1 MPERAIL
8 SVLDAA
14 RWTPSGD
21 NTQVWR
27 FELIDDESCVIHGF
41 DTREHSIYDVDGH
54 PSHIALGALLE
65 TIAIAASSLQ
75 RRAEFLLRPHSG
87 ERAPLIDVRLRAD
100 AALARDPLVDVI
112 ERRCVQRRA
121 LQTRLLTRQEKN
133 SLEQAAGLY
142 RVIWLE
148 GLATKLQLAG
158 LLFRN
163 AGIRLTMPEAYA
175 VHRAIIEWRAKY
187 SYDRIPDQALGLDPL
202 TTRLMEWVMQSWAR
216 VNFFNRYLGGTIAPR
231 LQLDLIPALACGAH
245 FILVAGA
252 PPRAI
257 DDYLSA
263 GRALQRFWLTATHL
277 GLQLQPEQTP
287 LIFAQYVSMGRHFS
301 QTPGLWEKAC
311 EVTRQLDQLIGLE
324 TRQKAVFMGRIG
336 AGKAAAARS
345 LRRPLKELLISS
357 AQGD

>member
-1 MPERAIL
+1 MAEAAIL
-8 SVLDAA
+8 TVLDSA

-41 DTREHSIYDVDGH
+41 DTRDHSIYDVDGH

-65 TIAIAASSLQ
+65 TITIAASSLQ
-75 RRAEFLLRPHSG
+75 RRADFVLRPESG
-87 ERAPLIDVRLRAD
+87 ERAPLIDVRLTAD
-100 AALARDPLVDVI
+100 AAVTRDPLVDAI

-121 LQTRLLTRQEKN
+121 LKTRLLTRQEK
-133 SLEQAAGLY
+133 SALEQAAGAY

-148 GLATKLQLAG
+148 GLKTKLQLAG

-175 VHRAIIEWRAKY
+175 VHREIIEWRAKH
-187 SYDRIPDQALGLDPL
+187 SYDRIPDQALGLDPV
-202 TTRLMEWVMQSWAR
+202 TTRLMEWVMQSWGR

-245 FILVAGA
+245 FILVAEH
-252 PPRAI
+252 PPQVIA
-257 DDYLSA
+257 DYLTA
-263 GRALQRFWLTATHL
+263 GRALQHFWLTATHL

-287 LIFAQYVSMGRHFS
+287 LIFAQYVSNGRHFS
-301 QTPGLWEKAC
+301 QTPGLWDKAC
-311 EVTRQLDQLIGLE
+311 EVTRQLDQLIGVE

-345 LRRPLKELLISS
+345 LRRPLKELLIST
-357 AQGD
+357 AQED